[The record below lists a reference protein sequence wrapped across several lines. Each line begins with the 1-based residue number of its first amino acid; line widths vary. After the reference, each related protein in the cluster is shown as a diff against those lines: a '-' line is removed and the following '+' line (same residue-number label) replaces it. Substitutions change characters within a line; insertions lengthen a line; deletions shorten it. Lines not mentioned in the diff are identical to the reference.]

1 MNELFGSPM
10 PILALGYATAFV
22 AQRIFVRLAPQ
33 ALRALPVSAD
43 WWNFFLCHQKFF
55 SWSSIKIKQLIIY
68 IY

>member
-43 WWNFFLCHQKFF
+43 W
-55 SWSSIKIKQLIIY
+55 
-68 IY
+68 